1 MICMKEKHS
10 KIEAYLK
17 EQAVMDKNGKQE
29 TWWVSP
35 LYKSHKAAKIAAE
48 YGNPLCPG
56 SILRFCYDRKKQRS
70 NLRPRWI
77 QRDCRVWVKS
87 L

>member
-1 MICMKEKHS
+1 MKEKHS

-29 TWWVSP
+29 TWWLSP
-35 LYKSHKAAKIAAE
+35 LYKSHKAAKLAAE

-56 SILRFCYDRKKQRS
+56 SISGSVMIGKSKGQIYDPDEYKQ
-70 NLRPRWI
+70 I
-77 QRDCRVWVKS
+77 VEFG
-87 L
+87 